1 MLSTRPVLL
10 VEDNPDDERLALVG
24 LKKAG
29 VKNQVDIARD
39 GEEALALVQGQA
51 DGFSLILLDLKLPKI
66 GGLDVLAHIK
76 DAYGQSSPPIVV
88 FTSSDEPIDISRS
101 RQLGANEFVTK
112 PIDFNEYVEAIRKI
126 AATFLS

>member
-1 MLSTRPVLL
+1 M
-10 VEDNPDDERLALVG
+10 EDNPDDERLALVG